1 MTEQEVIEN
10 KPEGATHYIQFTDEM
25 WYLKW
30 SNLLSQYVVKHND
43 MWVTFSTAKM
53 KDIKTL

>member
-1 MTEQEVIEN
+1 MN
-10 KPEGATHYIQFTDEM
+10 KISQDEI

-43 MWVTFSTAKM
+43 MCVTFSTSKM